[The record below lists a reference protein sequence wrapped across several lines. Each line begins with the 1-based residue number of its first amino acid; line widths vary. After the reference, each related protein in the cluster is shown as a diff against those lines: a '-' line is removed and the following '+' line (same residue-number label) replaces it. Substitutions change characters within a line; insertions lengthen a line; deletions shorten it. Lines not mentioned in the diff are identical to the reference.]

1 MTRFQIG
8 DIIRHTQL
16 CSYGIIL
23 AIHAGW
29 DNKYCKVMWFDT
41 DHVSHTI
48 QTADLQKVING

>member
-1 MTRFQIG
+1 MFQIG
-8 DIIRHTQL
+8 DIIRHTEL
-16 CSYGIIL
+16 CYYGIIL

-41 DHVSHTI
+41 DYVSHAV